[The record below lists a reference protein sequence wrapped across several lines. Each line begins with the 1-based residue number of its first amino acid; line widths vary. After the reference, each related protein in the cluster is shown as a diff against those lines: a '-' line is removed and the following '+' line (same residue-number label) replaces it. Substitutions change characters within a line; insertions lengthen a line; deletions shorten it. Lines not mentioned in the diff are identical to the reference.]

1 MIKVKHYVDIN
12 SRFVAAAWPLREIL
26 SVDTRYGS
34 SMTQNFENVF
44 YYFSSIEW
52 HQLSTA
58 SASKR
63 LHTLT
68 RSLQLGCK
76 RPSEKTLAIYFA
88 LVFFE
93 QEGLFGDADQSRR
106 AFLDLKQ
113 DVKSLFNRL
122 HGLYHC
128 PTVECLPE
136 NPTQVD
142 FFVMESIFEGQS
154 WPAEPPIDV
163 FQLRQKAASVPLRST
178 NSVLRPHVDAA
189 LQGAS
194 SMASSQ
200 LAAPSSS
207 PSIVISEPASSAASS
222 SSHAPRACGEAS
234 WV

>member
-1 MIKVKHYVDIN
+1 MKHYVDIN

-63 LHTLT
+63 LHTLVT

-142 FFVMESIFEGQS
+142 F
-154 WPAEPPIDV
+154 
-163 FQLRQKAASVPLRST
+163 L
-178 NSVLRPHVDAA
+178 
-189 LQGAS
+189 
-194 SMASSQ
+194 
-200 LAAPSSS
+200 
-207 PSIVISEPASSAASS
+207 
-222 SSHAPRACGEAS
+222 
-234 WV
+234 